1 MSSGSPNESTASRLQ
16 RIARQADALPEDRQ
30 VPAEEYEDNVEE
42 GEEPTH
48 DQEDLYPVDQLDHFV
63 ELDEPEV
70 WFLRKIT
77 EIIKSLKNGEN
88 TTVLHYLDKLWFDE
102 KSCWTYFVKK

>member
-48 DQEDLYPVDQLDHFV
+48 DQEDLDPVDQLDHFV

-70 WFLRKIT
+70 WFKRKFT
-77 EIIKSLKNGEN
+77 EK
-88 TTVLHYLDKLWFDE
+88 F
-102 KSCWTYFVKK
+102 